1 MKKYPL
7 RAYALMLVLFL
18 LLLVTIVAAGLYSS
32 YLQFVEDSDN
42 PAPATIVVQK
52 GRDLRQL
59 AGELY
64 LLDIIKDPASFVFWV
79 RLYGNAGKIK
89 AGEFAIPPFASP
101 MMVMKIIISDKTV
114 VRKLTFKEGMTS
126 QQIVEQILNTQ
137 GLIGEITKIP
147 LNGTLMPST
156 YHFSLGDTRNSIIKR
171 MTELMNKKTS
181 ELWEKRAKNLPFS
194 SLNDAI
200 TLASIV
206 EKETS
211 IASERPLIAS
221 VFVNRLRKGMKLQSD
236 PTVIFAITDG
246 KYNLKRKL
254 LYKDLRVNHP
264 YNTYTN
270 YGIPPAPICN
280 PGIES
285 INAVL
290 NPADTD
296 YLYFVANNKGGHSF
310 SNNYRQHLNNI
321 NKIRKNKKTQKN
333 TNIPKKIE
341 VKPNPKDQKNIY
353 PEIKAKPNEIK

>member
-1 MKKYPL
+1 M
-7 RAYALMLVLFL
+7 MQL
-18 LLLVTIVAAGLYSS
+18 LSAA
-32 YLQFVEDSDN
+32 
-42 PAPATIVVQK
+42 
-52 GRDLRQL
+52 
-59 AGELY
+59 
-64 LLDIIKDPASFVFWV
+64 
-79 RLYGNAGKIK
+79 
-89 AGEFAIPPFASP
+89 
-101 MMVMKIIISDKTV
+101 
-114 VRKLTFKEGMTS
+114 
-126 QQIVEQILNTQ
+126 
-137 GLIGEITKIP
+137 
-147 LNGTLMPST
+147 
-156 YHFSLGDTRNSIIKR
+156 
-171 MTELMNKKTS
+171 TENYYD
-181 ELWEKRAKNLPFS
+181 
-194 SLNDAI
+194 SLNEAI

>member
-32 YLQFVEDSDN
+32 YSQFVEDSDN
-42 PAPATIVVQK
+42 PAPATIVIQK

-79 RLYGNAGKIK
+79 R
-89 AGEFAIPPFASP
+89 F
-101 MMVMKIIISDKTV
+101 IISDKTV

-126 QQIVEQILNTQ
+126 QQIVEQLLNTQ
-137 GLIGEITKIP
+137 GLIGEITKTP

-194 SLNDAI
+194 SLNEAI

-333 TNIPKKIE
+333 TDIPKKIE
-341 VKPNPKDQKNIY
+341 VKPNLKDQKNIY
-353 PEIKAKPNEIK
+353 PEIKAKPNEVK